1 MHILIAEDT
10 QTDRL
15 LLGEY
20 VKKFGYTPIYAVNG
34 RDAVEQFN
42 RFKPDLLILDVEMPI
57 LNGYQAAKEIRMS
70 CQLEQDWVPIIFLS
84 SHIDDES
91 IVRGID
97 SGGDDYLTKP
107 VSLIVLK
114 AKIDAMRRI
123 VMMHNKLIDMGNQL
137 KIANQNLLATNMML
151 SDLSLTDP
159 LTGAANRRAFEEY
172 IERESRSVLRRGST
186 LAILMIDIDNFKRYN
201 DTNGHLLGDT
211 CLRLVAKAINQQ
223 LKRPSDMLARYGGE
237 EFAVILPDTT
247 LDGAKHLAET
257 LRETIEN
264 LRFEDRG
271 KDIQGLVTIS
281 VGVACSQ
288 TNKPFIT
295 NSLINSADTA
305 LYQAKHE
312 GKNRV
317 ILSTLSLESPDI
329 QQLSQYPDAKYG

>member
-1 MHILIAEDT
+1 MHILIADDT

-34 RDAVEQFN
+34 REAVEQFN

-57 LNGYQAAKEIRMS
+57 LNGYEAAKEIRIS
-70 CQLEQDWVPIIFLS
+70 CHSEQDWVPIIFLS

-123 VMMHNKLIDMGNQL
+123 AMMHNKLIDVGNQL
-137 KIANQNLLATNMML
+137 RLANQNLLATNMML

-211 CLRLVAKAINQQ
+211 CLRLVAKAINQK
-223 LKRPSDMLARYGGE
+223 LKRSSDMLARYGGE
-237 EFAVILPDTT
+237 EFAVILPDTS
-247 LDGAKHLAET
+247 LEGAKHLAET

-264 LRFEDRG
+264 LRVEDRG
-271 KDIQGLVTIS
+271 KDVQGLVTIS
-281 VGVACSQ
+281 IGVACSEP
-288 TNKPFIT
+288 NKPFVT
-295 NSLINSADTA
+295 NSLVNSADTA
-305 LYQAKHE
+305 LYQAKAE

-317 ILSTLSLESPDI
+317 ILSTSVLESPDNAHH
-329 QQLSQYPDAKYG
+329 SHYPEAKYG